1 MNTVTMRVMKVPV
14 SFGVHRLVFRSLVIA
29 VMSGCII
36 LISYLYYQST
46 KEQVS
51 RATDQLRHSRI
62 LLQRAERQLQRLND
76 ARVHRLSRIVGE
88 DVDVIQIRLAEFL
101 RQYPTSDDA
110 SVLAF
115 EQGILPVSISTAS
128 DTETD
133 DLLPE
138 FVKILRLNVDVSISH
153 APALLALLDELE
165 QTIGGWPMD
174 VRACDI
180 RKTPQSRL
188 NASCVVD
195 IYHWQSD
202 VDQ

>member
-1 MNTVTMRVMKVPV
+1 MNTVTMHVIKVPV
-14 SFGVHRLVFRSLVIA
+14 SIRVNRLGFRSLVIT
-29 VMSGCII
+29 VISGCII

-46 KEQVS
+46 EEEVS

-76 ARVHRLSRIVGE
+76 AGVHRLSRTVGE
-88 DVDVIQIRLAEFL
+88 DVDVVQIRLAEFL
-101 RQYPTSDDA
+101 RQYPISDDV
-110 SVLAF
+110 SVQAF
-115 EQGILPVSISTAS
+115 EQSILPVFISTAS

-133 DLLPE
+133 DRFPE

-153 APALLALLDELE
+153 APALLALLEELE
-165 QTIGGWPMD
+165 QTLGGWPMD

-188 NASCVVD
+188 NARCVVD
-195 IYHWQSD
+195 IYYWQSN